1 MNIHSLYKKHK
12 IFLFV
17 TGLFVPVSSLAVST
31 TLDGTP
37 KYGNR
42 KTTIQG
48 KFWMSAKNVN
58 LGGMGDT
65 LVKPQGI
72 ISVGNAL
79 NTNNIALEDD
89 PDSQGKRGSLYVTR
103 RDGTPITINVTGNWF
118 GENVKSETNPTT
130 LYLASQWETG
140 TDTETNTGLTSDM
153 VTIGGNVYGYTLVK
167 VIKPQSSNYEEP
179 DASTNTITDP
189 NKTFYA
195 IQDGKPLITI
205 GGKIEHENSFYG
217 FLPLADGT
225 QVQLVPYEKDGVKGF
240 TWGWVKNPNNGGT
253 DSISD
258 ENATIRTSYHTLRFA
273 ANALSSSWR
282 EREGETYRISES
294 EQRPVYLRILHARQK
309 FSDNQQL
316 EVSNKVS
323 GIEMGIGLSHKPGTT
338 AKTYTEDTKL
348 ILGYANF
355 HSISYDNAH
364 IAMNIQPAGGGGM
377 YSLLNK
383 RVIRG
388 GI

>member
-31 TLDGTP
+31 TSDGTP
-37 KYGNR
+37 KGEY
-42 KTTIQG
+42 KTKIKG
-48 KFWMSAKNVN
+48 RYFLSAGTYVN
-58 LGGMGDT
+58 LGRNTLLQPKGTIEAGMG
-65 LVKPQGI
+65 VN
-72 ISVGNAL
+72 VNGNL
-79 NTNNIALEDD
+79 MLEDD
-89 PDSQGKRGSLYVTR
+89 PDNQTGERGGLYVTR
-103 RDGTPITINVTGNWF
+103 KKATPITINVTGNWF

-140 TDTETNTGLTSDM
+140 TDTETNTGLISDM

-179 DASTNTITDP
+179 DASTNTITDL

-294 EQRPVYLRILHARQK
+294 EQCPVYLRILHARQK

-364 IAMNIQPAGGGGM
+364 IAMNIQPAGGEVCTHFQTNG
-377 YSLLNK
+377 
-383 RVIRG
+383 
-388 GI
+388 